1 MRIGLGNDHGAYELR
16 LAVATHLSELGH
28 EVVDYGSNS
37 AERVDYPDY
46 GHAVGRAVVA
56 GEVDLGIVMCGTGI
70 GIGLAANK
78 VPGVRCAM
86 VSEPYSARLARQHN
100 DANMLSLGGR
110 VVAPEYA
117 TMIVDE
123 FLTARFEGG
132 RHAVRVGKIEELGT
146 AAASSELTGAP

>member
-1 MRIGLGNDHGAYELR
+1 MKIGIGNDHGAYQLR
-16 LAVATHLSELGH
+16 LAVKAHLEHLGH
-28 EVVDYGSNS
+28 EVVDFGSDS

-78 VPGVRCAM
+78 VPGVRCAI

-100 DANMLSLGGR
+100 DANMLALGGR

-123 FLTARFEGG
+123 FLTAQFEGG
-132 RHAVRVGKIEELGT
+132 RHAQRVALIERT
-146 AAASSELTGAP
+146 

>member
-1 MRIGLGNDHGAYELR
+1 MRIGLGNDHGAYELKV
-16 LAVATHLSELGH
+16 AVKAHLTELGH
-28 EVVDYGSNS
+28 QVVDFGSDTPD
-37 AERVDYPDY
+37 RVDYPDY
-46 GHAVGRAVVA
+46 GHAVGRAVVV
-56 GEVDLGIVMCGTGI
+56 GEVDRGIVMCGTGI

-86 VSEPYSARLARQHN
+86 VSEAYSARLSRQHN

-123 FLTARFEGG
+123 FLTASFEGG
-132 RHAVRVGKIEELGT
+132 RHVARIAKIEEAGG
-146 AAASSELTGAP
+146 SPSKLTGAL

>member
-1 MRIGLGNDHGAYELR
+1 MKIGIGNDHGAYQLR
-16 LAVATHLSELGH
+16 LAVKAHLEELGH
-28 EVVDYGSNS
+28 EVVDFGSDS

-46 GHAVGRAVVA
+46 GHAVGKAVVA
-56 GEVDLGIVMCGTGI
+56 GEIDLGIVMCGTGI

-78 VPGVRCAM
+78 VSGVRCAI

-100 DANMLSLGGR
+100 DANMLALGGR

-123 FLTARFEGG
+123 FLTAQFEGG
-132 RHAVRVGKIEELGT
+132 RHAQRVALIERF
-146 AAASSELTGAP
+146 